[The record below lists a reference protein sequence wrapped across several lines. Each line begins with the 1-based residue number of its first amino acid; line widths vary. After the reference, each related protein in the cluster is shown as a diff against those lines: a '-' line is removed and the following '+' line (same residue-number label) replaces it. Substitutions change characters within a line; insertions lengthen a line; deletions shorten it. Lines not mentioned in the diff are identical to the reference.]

1 MKEFLL
7 VGLGGMIGALL
18 RYGVMM
24 TAPDTLVLW
33 LENGIGSLILGWL
46 TGRAISSGRKASVL
60 WTTGV
65 LGSFT
70 TFSTFSA
77 EWLLLMQDHF
87 VWAMVYGL
95 GMTLMCFLVAA
106 FGFKLGGLLK

>member
-1 MKEFLL
+1 M
-7 VGLGGMIGALL
+7 GLGGMIGALL
-18 RYGVMM
+18 RYGVMVS
-24 TAPDTLVLW
+24 TPDTMVLW
-33 LENGIGSLILGWL
+33 VENGIGSLILGWL

-77 EWLLLMQDHF
+77 AWFVLLQDHF
-87 VWAMVYGL
+87 VLAMVYGL
-95 GMTLMCFLVAA
+95 GMTLVCFLAA
-106 FGFKLGGLLK
+106 AVGFKLGGQLK